1 MKISIDETTKCQ
13 VMPINN
19 YYFFIFTYN
28 RDNVV
33 EVLFFFGEMS
43 KIIHTQEASFDFYQ
57 FLGKSN
63 DNDIL

>member
-1 MKISIDETTKCQ
+1 
-13 VMPINN
+13 MPINN